1 MSIRVKILKQAVE
14 NAKRFVA
21 AAEVAERAAG
31 RSEYTKGDPWYE
43 GGQYCAAVKRASM
56 DLSKSLAGVRRGDGL
71 SEGLG
76 AWVPAQERVPAVGTE
91 CVVLVRYSLD
101 RPPFATVDRW
111 DVQREDPT
119 GMGGPTIETGEGWSD
134 NFDCDVIAWI
144 EIPPYPSVMIDQLIE
159 LLRKRAQASGGDAL
173 LEEAV
178 DDLPKIQASS
188 VSDAWVWIDF
198 SGTKLDK
205 GTE

>member
-1 MSIRVKILKQAVE
+1 MEVAMEVAVE
-14 NAKRFVA
+14 FLSTLDKENKITEINRGQESER
-21 AAEVAERAAG
+21 EV
-31 RSEYTKGDPWYE
+31 
-43 GGQYCAAVKRASM
+43 
-56 DLSKSLAGVRRGDGL
+56 GL

-101 RPPFATVDRW
+101 RPPFVTVDRW

-144 EIPPYPSVMIDQLIE
+144 EIPPHPPAEWDQ
-159 LLRKRAQASGGDAL
+159 R
-173 LEEAV
+173 
-178 DDLPKIQASS
+178 LPA
-188 VSDAWVWIDF
+188 
-198 SGTKLDK
+198 
-205 GTE
+205 

>member
-1 MSIRVKILKQAVE
+1 MTEDEARADLE
-14 NAKRFVA
+14 AKVREMFEPLLQVA
-21 AAEVAERAAG
+21 INKLG
-31 RSEYTKGDPWYE
+31 TTP
-43 GGQYCAAVKRASM
+43 
-56 DLSKSLAGVRRGDGL
+56 GVVQDHLQCGCDNV
-71 SEGLG
+71 GLG